1 MGWRRVRKKIPR
13 GHTDASSVQGLRS
26 SDLVHVGR
34 GSPMKELFENKGTPK
49 DTKGQEEKV
58 EISAVLS
65 NDYLFLEF
73 IF

>member
-1 MGWRRVRKKIPR
+1 
-13 GHTDASSVQGLRS
+13 
-26 SDLVHVGR
+26 
-34 GSPMKELFENKGTPK
+34 MKELSENKGTPK

>member
-1 MGWRRVRKKIPR
+1 
-13 GHTDASSVQGLRS
+13 
-26 SDLVHVGR
+26 
-34 GSPMKELFENKGTPK
+34 MKELFENKGTPK
-49 DTKGQEEKV
+49 DTEGQGEKM